1 MKVLAP
7 VLREDAMILARKPTV
22 TALLTV
28 VFTALLTTAL
38 AAQSAPLAA
47 DPSLSLDCAAWKAQ
61 YQKLIEQHEQAGG
74 LSTAARDRATDLA
87 YAGYARCVMGGG
99 AKGNSEA
106 VAALEAMRLVLLN
119 GRSVAH

>member
-1 MKVLAP
+1 
-7 VLREDAMILARKPTV
+7 MILARKPTV
-22 TALLTV
+22 TALLSV

-38 AAQSAPLAA
+38 AAQAA
-47 DPSLSLDCAAWKAQ
+47 DPSLSFDCAAWKAQ

-99 AKGNSEA
+99 PKGNSEA

-119 GRSVAH
+119 GRSVAHKDRPPEATGRR